1 MSDDSIITLIDHYLT
16 LVKSTNLTTV
26 LVDEVR
32 DWLLDLRNLAQLD
45 ITITNIALEANFND
59 SQD

>member
-1 MSDDSIITLIDHYLT
+1 MNDYNMVRLVDHYLT

-45 ITITNIALEANFND
+45 ITITNIALEANFNG

>member
-1 MSDDSIITLIDHYLT
+1 MNDYNMVRLVDHYLT